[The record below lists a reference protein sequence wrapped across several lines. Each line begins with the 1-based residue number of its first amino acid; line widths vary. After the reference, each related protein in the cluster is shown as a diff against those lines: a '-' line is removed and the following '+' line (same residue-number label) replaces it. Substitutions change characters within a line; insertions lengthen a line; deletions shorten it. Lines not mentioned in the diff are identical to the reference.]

1 MTASLP
7 LRAVPAA
14 LLTSGLLAC
23 GAARAVD
30 YGPLTLNGF
39 AKAEFVRVSS
49 YCPDCQVE
57 RFEARNRYWADE
69 VVQGKPYGAGSTH
82 VVLVQPYLG
91 VKFDGPSGLK
101 VAGLLSQRWRDGKA
115 DFKGFWY
122 DRNVSVSH
130 ADWGSVRI
138 GAMTTRSWSM
148 ADYPFGSNIGLADA
162 WGSSGAGYGLLTRA
176 VRVTT
181 RPLDVLDSDLVLE
194 VTHDPG
200 KAGWHRNKPSFTE
213 VYAQYH
219 KGDLVVDAMLQASK
233 NGTPSA
239 FGHGPFTGL
248 TPFPADDDKLGSS
261 SQGIAMVMARLQVDG
276 KLELSGGVRFNRWS
290 GAWATITGRMAD
302 GRFDQWNNMFNVDWS
317 PTNNA
322 CPCKGYPATSTD
334 IVAGAR
340 YRLTQSWSL
349 YTGFLHLGAAA
360 TANPTDRGQSNSATH
375 NTFGVNYDFRNGLQ
389 VYGLSGLVRYA
400 RKGLAPLSMPA
411 NYAFTNIDSR
421 LEKSGNWFGAG
432 AVYAF

>member
-1 MTASLP
+1 MTATSL
-7 LRAVPAA
+7 LRAPSLA
-14 LLTSGLLAC
+14 LLAAGLLAA
-23 GAARAVD
+23 GAARAVE

-49 YCPDCQVE
+49 LCKDCQVE
-57 RFEARNRYWADE
+57 RGEARDRWWADE
-69 VVQGKPYGAGSTH
+69 IEQGRSYGSGSTH
-82 VVLVQPYLG
+82 VVLAQPY
-91 VKFDGPSGLK
+91 VGLK
-101 VAGLLSQRWRDGKA
+101 FAGPAGLKFAGLLSQRWRDGKP

-130 ADWGSVRI
+130 DDWGSVRI

-148 ADYPFGSNIGLADA
+148 ADYPFGSNIGVADA

-194 VTHDPG
+194 VTHDRG

-213 VYAQYH
+213 VYVQLH
-219 KGDLVVDAMLQASK
+219 KGDLVVDAMFQSTK

-261 SQGIAMVMARLQVDG
+261 SQGIAMVMARYQVDG

-290 GAWATITGRMAD
+290 GAWAVITGKTPD
-302 GRFDQWNNMFNVDWS
+302 GRFDLWNNMFNVDWS
-317 PTNNA
+317 ATNSA
-322 CPCKGYPATSTD
+322 CPCQGYPATSTD

-340 YRLTQSWSL
+340 YRVAMNWTV

-360 TANPTDRGQSNSATH
+360 TANPTERGQSNSATQ

-389 VYGLSGLVRYA
+389 VYGLAGVVRYA

-411 NYAFTNIDSR
+411 HYAFTNIDSR
-421 LEKSGNWFGAG
+421 VEKSGNWFGAG